1 MIFRNRLISLIIILF
16 ASFSSLSARAEYQL
30 ETVAE
35 GLDFPWSIA
44 FLPDGGYLVATRP
57 GELLR
62 ISEQGDVSAPLTGSP
77 ETFVESQGGYF
88 DIMLDSQFATNDLV
102 YLSFAW
108 GSIEENATRIVKATL
123 GDAGLENVE
132 VLFTVSPTKAGG
144 AHYGG
149 KMVQL
154 ADGSIVLSTG
164 DGFEYREAAQDKFSQ
179 LGKILRLNT
188 DGSAHIDNPFADGKS
203 GNPFVW
209 SYGHRNVQ
217 GLVVD
222 RASNKIYNHEHGP
235 QGGDEINYV
244 EAGNNYGWPAIT
256 YGINY
261 SGAFVSPFKEASGME
276 QPLKYWTP
284 SIAPSG
290 FAIYQGDAFP
300 AWQGDFF
307 VGALVNKE
315 VRRLEMVDGKI
326 VSEEALFSELNAR
339 IRDVRVSPKGL
350 IYLLTDS
357 DSGKIVRVRPK
368 T

>member
-1 MIFRNRLISLIIILF
+1 MIFRNRLISLIIILL
-16 ASFSSLSARAEYQL
+16 AGFSSLSARAEYQL

-35 GLDFPWSIA
+35 GLNLPWSIA

-62 ISEQGDVSAPLTGSP
+62 ISEQGDVSAPLTGTP

-88 DIMLDSQFATNDLV
+88 DIMLDSQFATNNLV

-188 DGSAHIDNPFADGKS
+188 DGSAHTRESFC
-203 GNPFVW
+203 
-209 SYGHRNVQ
+209 
-217 GLVVD
+217 
-222 RASNKIYNHEHGP
+222 
-235 QGGDEINYV
+235 
-244 EAGNNYGWPAIT
+244 
-256 YGINY
+256 
-261 SGAFVSPFKEASGME
+261 
-276 QPLKYWTP
+276 
-284 SIAPSG
+284 
-290 FAIYQGDAFP
+290 
-300 AWQGDFF
+300 
-307 VGALVNKE
+307 
-315 VRRLEMVDGKI
+315 RRQIG
-326 VSEEALFSELNAR
+326 
-339 IRDVRVSPKGL
+339 
-350 IYLLTDS
+350 
-357 DSGKIVRVRPK
+357 
-368 T
+368 